1 MPEPF
6 KQLSPYEQEYYLDKS
21 VQNNLT
27 RNANEAAQEQA
38 KMIKM
43 GGMKDPNAEKPYPW
57 GQVAGGGQGPGRDW
71 VLAPK
76 SAGGGGYDPG
86 PGPQAIVPTYMMP
99 YKKTPKNNLNKTTK
113 QIRAAIYTLKKP
125 KDLTKSQKIAIAEMF
140 GKQIVTKPTKKQKTP
155 R

>member
-6 KQLSPYEQEYYLDKS
+6 KQLSPYEQEYYLDKF

-43 GGMKDPNAEKPYPW
+43 GGMKDPNAENPYPW
-57 GQVAGGGQGPGRDW
+57 GQVAGGGQGRGREYEI
-71 VLAPK
+71 K
-76 SAGGGGYDPG
+76 YGGYDPG